1 VRGLLLALA
10 AYSLWGCFPLFFSL
24 LAHVPAYE
32 VLAQRIVWACAITL
46 TAIVAMGQARRFAQ
60 LVKNFNLLKWLSLSS
75 LLISINWLVFIWAVS
90 HQRILEASLGY
101 FLTPLFSVVL
111 GRLILKESL
120 NRWQAGAASLAFL
133 SVTFELFA
141 LGQLPWISLVL
152 ASSFGFYGL
161 VRKQQPVGSLLGLA
175 AETLLATPVALGF
188 LLWQIVST
196 NNLSFGG
203 NLMTSLLL
211 IAAGAI
217 TTVPLLLFAA
227 ATARLDLTVVG
238 FIMYLNPTI
247 QFLTAVFI
255 LEEPYPPQRL
265 VTFII
270 IWMAMGLF
278 MIGLWRSSKARRRF
292 TADEKLYGKPSD
304 T

>member
-1 VRGLLLALA
+1 MRGLLLALG
-10 AYSLWGCFPLFFSL
+10 AYGLWGCFPLFFNL

-32 VLAQRIVWACAITL
+32 VLAQRIVWACAVTL
-46 TAIVAMGQARRFAQ
+46 AAIVAMGQAKRFAL
-60 LVKNFNLLKWLSLSS
+60 LVKNRNLLKWLSLSS
-75 LLISINWLVFIWAVS
+75 LLISLNWLVFIWAVS
-90 HQRILEASLGY
+90 QQRILEASLGY

-120 NRWQAGAASLAFL
+120 NRWQAGAALLALL
-133 SVTFELFA
+133 SVAFELFA
-141 LGQLPWISLVL
+141 LGKLPWVSLAL

-161 VRKQQPVGSLLGLA
+161 IRKQQSVGSLQGLA
-175 AETLLATPVALGF
+175 VETLLATPVALGY
-188 LLWQIVST
+188 LLWQIASSS
-196 NNLSFGG
+196 NLSFGHD
-203 NLMTSLLL
+203 LTTSLLL

-270 IWMAMGLF
+270 IWIAMGLF
-278 MIGLWRSSKARRRF
+278 MIGLWRSGRARRRL
-292 TADEKLYGKPSD
+292 AAAEKC
-304 T
+304 